1 MFDEKT
7 NYVKPTSLAA
17 ARSLLLKIESAGYRV
32 YVIPKDNRLIFN
44 VRLPHHL
51 DRVDDMTREILRE
64 NKAWIMLA
72 VWDRDSKKKIAKR
85 PV

>member
-1 MFDEKT
+1 
-7 NYVKPTSLAA
+7 
-17 ARSLLLKIESAGYRV
+17 
-32 YVIPKDNRLIFN
+32 LIFN

-51 DRVDDMTREILRE
+51 DRVDDATREMLRE

-72 VWDRDSKKKIAKR
+72 VWDRDLKKKIAKR